1 LEAACLLEANLSFW
15 KQTELFRPALDRAPG
30 RHDLN
35 DIALLG
41 VSAMPNAPRDLAGRM
56 AQRRLRQRLDDGFVR
71 ESFTQPREAARRT
84 ARDFLDRFP
93 KQAYMS
99 AVECWR
105 ELPDGSIEFTM
116 RRLRSAD

>member
-1 LEAACLLEANLSFW
+1 
-15 KQTELFRPALDRAPG
+15 
-30 RHDLN
+30 
-35 DIALLG
+35 
-41 VSAMPNAPRDLAGRM
+41 MPNAPRDLAGRM

-99 AVECWR
+99 EVERWR